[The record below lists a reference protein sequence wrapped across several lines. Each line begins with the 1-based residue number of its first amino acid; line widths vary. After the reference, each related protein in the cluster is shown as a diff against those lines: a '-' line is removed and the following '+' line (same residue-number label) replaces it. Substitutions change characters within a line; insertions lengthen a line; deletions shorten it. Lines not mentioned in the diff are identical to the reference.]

1 MNFHVVGSSF
11 SVGISEAPALVLFVF
26 VKAAVPVFA
35 LADHFAGPCLRT
47 RTFRTRSHIVRFAR
61 SLEVAPAG
69 RRQAEGARRALPVVR
84 RSLRFRAV
92 RVSACRSILRGI
104 QGRDSVFVI
113 ASATRLVR
121 GSSRA
126 SPFEEGPLPRFV
138 ESHFSRKPIEPNS
151 LVIVNSVSGRNL
163 STCFVVGS
171 FHTSAKLK
179 PISRS

>member
-1 MNFHVVGSSF
+1 MKFHVVGSSF

-92 RVSACRSILRGI
+92 RVSAYRSLLREI

-126 SPFEEGPLPRFV
+126 PAEGPLPPFV
-138 ESHFSRKPIEPNS
+138 ESHFSRKHIEPNS

-171 FHTSAKLK
+171 FLTPAELK